1 MELPIGPDA
10 RCCLLPDISAVSLSR
25 VETLRVVCC
34 SLFQMFEMT
43 FLVFPPPSLLS
54 PPSPSPLAQTRPHW
68 PIRGCLWVLVSIK
81 KKAGSSF
88 KKKRKKLMYSFLD
101 NGIAVRIQWTFFS
114 AKRQDYLGHKS
125 SSKHAP
131 LPFGRSFKSKFLT
144 PLNWRCNCCTAS
156 LSRLSFIPLTMALFN
171 N

>member
-1 MELPIGPDA
+1 MSLRFARCSDCAVGTWNPTGPDG

-54 PPSPSPLAQTRPHW
+54 PPSPGPLAQTRPHW

-88 KKKRKKLMYSFLD
+88 KKRRKKLMYSFLD
-101 NGIAVRIQWTFFS
+101 NGIAVRIHWTFCCQTTRLFRTQIIIQTRPC
-114 AKRQDYLGHKS
+114 ALRQKFQIKVFDS
-125 SSKHAP
+125 SQ
-131 LPFGRSFKSKFLT
+131 LE
-144 PLNWRCNCCTAS
+144 
-156 LSRLSFIPLTMALFN
+156 M
-171 N
+171 